1 MKLKYVYTGL
11 LSLAF
16 IAVGF
21 FGGYYMGSVVSGQK
35 NETEAVKD
43 NNTEIQSFH
52 SEPTEITPGAYTA
65 EKVMQT
71 YYMLVS
77 ENSSLSLYEING
89 NSRVLIKSIKYNP
102 EFVPNEDRR
111 KLESG
116 IRLDSK
122 EEGFGLI
129 EDFTS

>member
-52 SEPTEITPGAYTA
+52 SEPTEITP
-65 EKVMQT
+65 
-71 YYMLVS
+71 
-77 ENSSLSLYEING
+77 
-89 NSRVLIKSIKYNP
+89 
-102 EFVPNEDRR
+102 
-111 KLESG
+111 LEA
-116 IRLDSK
+116 
-122 EEGFGLI
+122 
-129 EDFTS
+129 